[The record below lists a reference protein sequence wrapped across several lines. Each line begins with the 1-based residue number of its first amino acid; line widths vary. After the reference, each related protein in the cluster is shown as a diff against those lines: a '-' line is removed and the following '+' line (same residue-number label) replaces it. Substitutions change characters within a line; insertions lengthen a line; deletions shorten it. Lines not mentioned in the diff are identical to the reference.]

1 MFVVKTIPQLEE
13 AIRARAREVLVIGKL
28 APEMLEFAAQAVEN
42 GNGSIIADR
51 QQFYIGKLME
61 QFNVSAVH
69 DRTGKLD
76 AALFQQ
82 RNVIGEEMER
92 SYRY

>member
-1 MFVVKTIPQLEE
+1 MFVVQTIPQLEE
-13 AIRARAREVLVIGKL
+13 AIRARAREVLVIGRL
-28 APEMLEFAAQAVEN
+28 APEMLDIATQPVEN
-42 GNGSIIADR
+42 GNSNIPAN
-51 QQFYIGKLME
+51 QQICITRLIE

-82 RNVIGEEMER
+82 RNESGNEMER